1 MEWHV
6 ESVTERL
13 AQATADEE
21 WERLVVPDG
30 SAFAENHFTV
40 GVLSDCYTEF
50 AKYLKNYLASDK
62 SGLSR
67 RRAPSEG

>member
-1 MEWHV
+1 V
-6 ESVTERL
+6 

-62 SGLSR
+62 R
-67 RRAPSEG
+67 RTRAG